1 LPASASVSCAGAVAA
16 APSSDGVLSDT
27 SQAELSR
34 VKGPRRLSA
43 AACSTCQCT
52 AVTNGLRLIRPI
64 ICSKDASWRLA
75 GTSNAL
81 TVICEES
88 SRCSLVSLRRPNPRS
103 KRPEETVRRCALLLD
118 HDSVPQQRGCLLM
131 SCTIGRR
138 RRFVNTTKAAAS
150 ALATNWPA
158 SANIPTIAEHQ
169 SVAAVLRPR
178 MLMPS
183 RSIPRHQES
192 RCPKQ
197 SGQRHGSDCNRLG
210 PSPRR
215 QQTRRPRAR
224 RARLF

>member
-34 VKGPRRLSA
+34 VKGPPQLSA

-150 ALATNWPA
+150 ALATNRPA
-158 SANIPTIAEHQ
+158 RECPHHRRAPKGGRCVEAADVDALAEYPPAPRKPMPETIW
-169 SVAAVLRPR
+169 
-178 MLMPS
+178 
-183 RSIPRHQES
+183 
-192 RCPKQ
+192 
-197 SGQRHGSDCNRLG
+197 QRHGSDCDRLG